1 MSVNHKMTIQW
12 YPGHMAKAK
21 RQIIE
26 KMKLV
31 DIVMEIVDARIPLSS
46 RNPMVN
52 EIAHQKR
59 RLILLNKSDLA
70 DPSVTKEWIDYF
82 AAEDTSVIAINAHK
96 SSDIKK
102 VIQLARQLM
111 KEKHEALRKKG
122 VTPRAIRALIVG
134 IPNVGKSSF
143 INQLAGKN
151 IAKTGN
157 TPGVTKAQSWIKS
170 GKDFELLDTPGILWP
185 KFEDEQVGY
194 RLAVT
199 GAIKDT
205 ILPLQDIAAYAL
217 KYLGEHYPDRLKERY
232 QLSAISEDM
241 AELFDQIGRKRGCIV
256 SGGEVDWDRV
266 AEIVLQEVR
275 NGKLGPLSFET
286 PE

>member
-1 MSVNHKMTIQW
+1 MTIQW
-12 YPGHMAKAK
+12 FPGHMAKAK
-21 RQIIE
+21 RQILE
-26 KMKLV
+26 KIKLV
-31 DIVMEIVDARIPLSS
+31 DLVIEIVDARIPLSS

-59 RLILLNKSDLA
+59 RLVLLNKSDLA
-70 DPSVTKEWIDYF
+70 DPAITKEWMSHF
-82 AAEDTSVIAINAHK
+82 ETEGASVLAINAHK

-102 VIQLARQLM
+102 VIQQSKAIM
-111 KEKHEALRKKG
+111 KEKHDALREKG
-122 VTPRAIRALIVG
+122 VNPRAIRALIVG
-134 IPNVGKSSF
+134 IPNVGKSTF

-185 KFEDEQVGY
+185 KFEDQEVGY

-205 ILPLQDIAAYAL
+205 ILPLQEIAAYGL
-217 KYLGEHYPDRLKERY
+217 KYLRAHYPDRIKERY
-232 QLSAISEDM
+232 NLTEISEDI
-241 AELFDQIGRKRGCIV
+241 AKLFDDIGKKRGCIV
-256 SGGEVDWDRV
+256 SGGYVDWDRV
-266 AEIVLQEVR
+266 AEIVLQEIR
-275 NGKLGPLSFET
+275 NAKLGPLSFET
-286 PE
+286 PDIEEE

>member
-1 MSVNHKMTIQW
+1 MTIQW

-21 RQIIE
+21 RQILE
-26 KMKLV
+26 KIKLV
-31 DIVMEIVDARIPLSS
+31 DLVIEIVDARIPLSS

-52 EIAHQKR
+52 EISHQKR
-59 RLILLNKSDLA
+59 RLVLLNKSDLA
-70 DPSVTKEWIDYF
+70 DPAVTKKWISYF
-82 AAEDTSVIAINAHK
+82 EEEGASVLAINAHR

-102 VIQLARQLM
+102 VIQQSQSLM
-111 KEKHEALRKKG
+111 KDKHEALRAKG
-122 VTPRAIRALIVG
+122 IINPRAIRALIVG
-134 IPNVGKSSF
+134 IPNVGKSTF
-143 INQLAGKN
+143 INQLAGKK

-185 KFEDEQVGY
+185 KFEDEEVGY

-217 KYLGEHYPDRLKERY
+217 RYLSEHYPDRMQERY
-232 QLSAISEDM
+232 KLTTISDDM
-241 AELFDQIGRKRGCIV
+241 AVLFDEIGKKRGFIV
-256 SGGEVDWDRV
+256 SGGYVDWDRV
-266 AEIVLQEVR
+266 AEIVLQELR
-275 NGKLGPLSFET
+275 NGKLGPLSLET
-286 PE
+286 PYSNAD

>member
-1 MSVNHKMTIQW
+1 MTIQW

-21 RQIIE
+21 RQILE
-26 KMKLV
+26 KIKLV
-31 DIVMEIVDARIPLSS
+31 DIVIEIVDARIPLSS

-70 DPSVTKEWIDYF
+70 DSAVTKEWIEYF
-82 AAEDTSVIAINAHK
+82 EEKDISVLAINAHK
-96 SSDIKK
+96 SADVKK
-102 VIQLARQLM
+102 VIQQAKHLM
-111 KEKHEALRKKG
+111 KDKHEALREKG
-122 VTPRAIRALIVG
+122 VTPRAIRALIIG

-185 KFEDEQVGY
+185 KFEDQLVGY

-232 QLSAISEDM
+232 KLPAISEDM

-256 SGGEVDWDRV
+256 SGGDVDWDRV
-266 AEIVLQEVR
+266 AEIVLQEIR
-275 NGKLGPLSFET
+275 NGKLGPLSFEI

>member
-1 MSVNHKMTIQW
+1 MTIQW

-21 RQIIE
+21 RQILE
-26 KMKLV
+26 KIKLV
-31 DIVMEIVDARIPLSS
+31 DIVIEIVDARIPLSS

-70 DPSVTKEWIDYF
+70 DPSVTKEWMNYF
-82 AAEDTSVIAINAHK
+82 TADDMSVLAINAHQ
-96 SSDIKK
+96 SSDIKR
-102 VIQLARQLM
+102 VIQQAKQLM
-111 KEKHEALRKKG
+111 KDKHAALREKG

-185 KFEDEQVGY
+185 KFEDQEVGY

-217 KYLGEHYPDRLKERY
+217 KYLGVHYPDRLKERY
-232 QLSAISEDM
+232 NLPSISDDM
-241 AELFDQIGRKRGCIV
+241 AELFNQIGKKRGCIV

-266 AEIVLQEVR
+266 AEIVLQEIR

>member
-21 RQIIE
+21 RQILE
-26 KMKLV
+26 KIKLV
-31 DIVMEIVDARIPLSS
+31 DIVIEIVDARIPLSS

-70 DPSVTKEWIDYF
+70 DPSVTKEWMNYF
-82 AAEDTSVIAINAHK
+82 TADDMSVLAINAHQ
-96 SSDIKK
+96 SSDIKR
-102 VIQLARQLM
+102 VIQQAKQLM
-111 KEKHEALRKKG
+111 KDKHAALREKG

-185 KFEDEQVGY
+185 KFEDQEVGY

-217 KYLGEHYPDRLKERY
+217 KYLGVHYPDRLKERY
-232 QLSAISEDM
+232 NLPSISDDM
-241 AELFDQIGRKRGCIV
+241 AELFNQIGKKRGCIV

-266 AEIVLQEVR
+266 AEIVLQEIR